1 MTEKKEVVVTDIKMS
16 FDAMITFIIK
26 WFFATIIAGIII
38 FLAAS
43 AVVFLL
49 SLIGV
54 ALPLFDIL

>member
-38 FLAAS
+38 FLAIS
-43 AVVFLL
+43 VVVLIL
-49 SLIGV
+49 GWIGV
-54 ALPLFDIL
+54 SLPEFL

>member
-38 FLAAS
+38 FLAIS
-43 AVVFLL
+43 IVVLIL
-49 SLIGV
+49 GWIGV
-54 ALPLFDIL
+54 SLPEFL

>member
-38 FLAAS
+38 FFAIS
-43 AVVFLL
+43 IVVLIL
-49 SLIGV
+49 GWIGV
-54 ALPLFDIL
+54 NISLPELL

>member
-38 FLAAS
+38 FLAIS
-43 AVVFLL
+43 VVVLIL
-49 SLIGV
+49 GWIGV
-54 ALPLFDIL
+54 SLPELL

>member
-38 FLAAS
+38 FLAIS
-43 AVVFLL
+43 VVVLILGWVGL
-49 SLIGV
+49 SL
-54 ALPLFDIL
+54 PEIL

>member
-38 FLAAS
+38 FFAIS
-43 AVVFLL
+43 VVVFLL
-49 SLIGV
+49 GWLGVNLSLPE
-54 ALPLFDIL
+54 LL

>member
-38 FLAAS
+38 FFAIS
-43 AVVFLL
+43 IVVLILGWLGVNL
-49 SLIGV
+49 SLPE
-54 ALPLFDIL
+54 LL